1 MLQNRASSFRRV
13 PWTPGSRLTL
23 SVCERPAEGTTTD
36 MNRARE
42 NSSSGK
48 KLRDDPELREELR
61 EGLDRY
67 LDLPLALASLAL
79 VLIAIIQ
86 LGGEVEPP
94 WDGRMEVLGWALW
107 GLFFVEFAAKF
118 VLAPNKRRYV
128 TRRWLDVLV
137 LLVPFLRFLR
147 LLRVLRLTRA
157 FPVFRLLVFGGRGSG
172 ATLTLLRRRRLGQ
185 LALVSVMVVLVG
197 AALVFILENGA
208 PGGQIKNFG
217 DALYWSSTIVTTVGN
232 ELYPVTVGGR
242 VLAFLLMLY
251 AVGIFSY
258 FIASIATV
266 LVGLDAEQ
274 GAREGEQQEPRRRD
288 ATGVRLDEGEVEA
301 LRRILKKAGRE
312 P

>member
-1 MLQNRASSFRRV
+1 M
-13 PWTPGSRLTL
+13 L
-23 SVCERPAEGTTTD
+23 SVCVCPTGGTTTG
-36 MNRARE
+36 MHEARE
-42 NSSSGK
+42 NTPFGK
-48 KLRDDPELREELR
+48 KLRDDPERREGLRER
-61 EGLDRY
+61 LDRY
-67 LDLPLALASLAL
+67 LDLPLALASLVL
-79 VLIAIIQ
+79 ILIAIIQ

-118 VLAPNKRRYV
+118 ALAPNKRRYV

-185 LALVSVMVVLVG
+185 LAIVSAMVVLIG
-197 AALVFILENGA
+197 AALIFLLENGA
-208 PGGQIKNFG
+208 PGGQINNFG
-217 DALYWSSTIVTTVGN
+217 DALYWSSTIITTVGN

-242 VLAFLLMLY
+242 ILAFLLMLY

-274 GAREGEQQEPRRRD
+274 VAREGRQEPRKLD
-288 ATGVRLDEGEVEA
+288 EPGGIRLDEAEVEA
-301 LRRILKKAGRE
+301 LRRILKKADRE

>member
-1 MLQNRASSFRRV
+1 MREV
-13 PWTPGSRLTL
+13 G
-23 SVCERPAEGTTTD
+23 
-36 MNRARE
+36 E
-42 NSSSGK
+42 NSPSGK
-48 KLRDDPELREELR
+48 KLRDDPDLREVLR
-61 EGLDRY
+61 DKLDRY

-94 WDGRMEVLGWALW
+94 WDGWMEILGWSLW

-147 LLRVLRLTRA
+147 LLRVLRVTRS

-172 ATLTLLRRRRLGQ
+172 ATLALLRRRRLGQ

-197 AALVFILENGA
+197 AALAFLLEDGA
-208 PGGQIKNFG
+208 PGAQIQTFG
-217 DALYWSSTIVTTVGN
+217 DALYWSATTITTVGN

-242 VLAFLLMLY
+242 ILAFVLMLY

-258 FIASIATV
+258 FIASIAT
-266 LVGLDAEQ
+266 LFVGLDAEQ
-274 GAREGEQQEPRRRD
+274 GARESERREPRPHD
-288 ATGVRLDEGEVEA
+288 ETGVRLDEAELEA
-301 LRRILKKAGRE
+301 LRRILKKADGE

>member
-1 MLQNRASSFRRV
+1 M
-13 PWTPGSRLTL
+13 GMK
-23 SVCERPAEGTTTD
+23 E
-36 MNRARE
+36 ARE
-42 NSSSGK
+42 KSPSGK
-48 KLRDDPELREELR
+48 KLRDDPGLREELR
-61 EGLDRY
+61 DALDRY
-67 LDLPLALASLAL
+67 LDLPLALASLVL
-79 VLIAIIQ
+79 VLIAVIQ

-118 VLAPNKRRYV
+118 ILAPNKRRYV

-147 LLRVLRLTRA
+147 LLRVLRVTRA

-185 LALVSVMVVLVG
+185 LALISVMVVLIG
-197 AALVFILENGA
+197 AALIFLLENGA
-208 PGGQIKNFG
+208 PGGQIRTFG
-217 DALYWSSTIVTTVGN
+217 DALYWASTIVTTVGN

-242 VLAFLLMLY
+242 VLALILMLY

-266 LVGLDAEQ
+266 FVGLDAEQ
-274 GAREGEQQEPRRRD
+274 GAQEEEKRRESKKQEEPG
-288 ATGVRLDEGEVEA
+288 GVRLDKDEVEA
-301 LRRILKKAGRE
+301 LRRILRKAEGE

>member
-1 MLQNRASSFRRV
+1 M
-13 PWTPGSRLTL
+13 G
-23 SVCERPAEGTTTD
+23 
-36 MNRARE
+36 MNEARE
-42 NSSSGK
+42 KPPSGK
-48 KLRDDPELREELR
+48 KLRDDPGLREELR
-61 EGLDRY
+61 EALDRY
-67 LDLPLALASLAL
+67 LDLPLALASLVL
-79 VLIAIIQ
+79 VLIAVIQ

-94 WDGRMEVLGWALW
+94 WDGRMEVLGWVLW

-118 VLAPNKRRYV
+118 ILAPNKRRYV

-147 LLRVLRLTRA
+147 LLRVLRVTRA

-185 LALVSVMVVLVG
+185 LALISVMVVLIG
-197 AALVFILENGA
+197 AALIFLLENGA
-208 PGGQIKNFG
+208 PGGQIRTFG
-217 DALYWSSTIVTTVGN
+217 DALYWASTILTTVGN

-242 VLAFLLMLY
+242 ILALLLMLY

-266 LVGLDAEQ
+266 FVGLDAEQ
-274 GAREGEQQEPRRRD
+274 GAQKEERRKFQRQEEPG
-288 ATGVRLDEGEVEA
+288 GVRLEGDEVEA
-301 LRRILKKAGRE
+301 LRRILEKAERE

>member
-1 MLQNRASSFRRV
+1 
-13 PWTPGSRLTL
+13 
-23 SVCERPAEGTTTD
+23 

-172 ATLTLLRRRRLGQ
+172 ATLTLLRRRRLVQ

-288 ATGVRLDEGEVEA
+288 AADGVRFDEGEVEA

>member
-1 MLQNRASSFRRV
+1 
-13 PWTPGSRLTL
+13 
-23 SVCERPAEGTTTD
+23 
-36 MNRARE
+36 MNEARE
-42 NSSSGK
+42 SPPSGK
-48 KLRDDPELREELR
+48 KLRDDPGLREELR
-61 EGLDRY
+61 ERLDRY

-94 WDGRMEVLGWALW
+94 WDGRMEVLGWVLW
-107 GLFFVEFAAKF
+107 GLFFVEFGAKF

-137 LLVPFLRFLR
+137 LLVPFLRVLR
-147 LLRVLRLTRA
+147 LLRVLRVTRA
-157 FPVFRLLVFGGRGSG
+157 FPVFRLLVFGGRGSS
-172 ATLTLLRRRRLGQ
+172 ATLALLRRRRLGQ
-185 LALVSVMVVLVG
+185 LALISAMVVLVG
-197 AALVFILENGA
+197 AALIFMLEQGA
-208 PGGQIKNFG
+208 PGGQIETFG

-258 FIASIATV
+258 FIASISTV

-274 GAREGEQQEPRRRD
+274 GTKEVQRQEPRGQD
-288 ATGVRLDEGEVEA
+288 VLHSGVRLDRDEVEA
-301 LRRILKKAGRE
+301 LRRILRKAERE

>member
-1 MLQNRASSFRRV
+1 
-13 PWTPGSRLTL
+13 
-23 SVCERPAEGTTTD
+23 
-36 MNRARE
+36 MNEARE
-42 NSSSGK
+42 HPSGKK

-147 LLRVLRLTRA
+147 LLRVLRVTRA

-185 LALVSVMVVLVG
+185 LALISAMVVLVG
-197 AALVFILENGA
+197 AALIFILENAA
-208 PGGQIKNFG
+208 PGGQIRTFG
-217 DALYWSSTIVTTVGN
+217 DALYWSSTIITTVGN
-232 ELYPVTVGGR
+232 ELYPVTGGGR
-242 VLAFLLMLY
+242 ILAFLLMLY

-258 FIASIATV
+258 FIASIAT
-266 LVGLDAEQ
+266 LFVGLDAEQ
-274 GAREGEQQEPRRRD
+274 ASRAENRQGPRGRD
-288 ATGVRLDEGEVEA
+288 ELDGVRLDKSEVEA
-301 LRRILKKAGRE
+301 LRRILEKAERE